1 MKDFLLTLEY
11 PYTGFEQIGYIRVK
25 ARHANSALNKARK
38 YVKGIFAGG
47 GFGGVKILHCEE
59 ITSAAELHERGA
71 TVHAEIKALQE
82 KLAAL
87 TVEARAL
94 DILASSL
101 KRTIK

>member
-11 PYTGFEQIGYIRVK
+11 PYTGFEKIGYIRVK
-25 ARHANSALNKARK
+25 ARHINSAMNKARK

-59 ITSAAELHERGA
+59 IISAADLYKRQA

-87 TVEARAL
+87 TVEARAI
-94 DILASSL
+94 DRLANMIDD
-101 KRTIK
+101 TIK

>member
-11 PYTGFEQIGYIRVK
+11 PYTGFEQIGYICVK
-25 ARHANSALNKARK
+25 ARHANSAMNKARK

-59 ITSAAELHERGA
+59 ITSAVGLYDRQA

-87 TVEARAL
+87 AVEARAI
-94 DILASSL
+94 DRLANMINY
-101 KRTIK
+101 TIN

>member
-11 PYTGFEQIGYIRVK
+11 PYTGFEKIGYIRVK
-25 ARHANSALNKARK
+25 ARHINSAMNKARK

-59 ITSAAELHERGA
+59 ITSAVDLYERQA

-87 TVEARAL
+87 TVEARAI
-94 DILASSL
+94 DRLANMIDD
-101 KRTIK
+101 TIN